1 MDTPSPSA
9 LRRLFL
15 YASGYRSRIYAATSF
30 SILNKVFDIL
40 PPLLI
45 GLGVDTVVER
55 EGSFIARFGPDDI
68 MGQLW
73 FLAALTAIVWV
84 LESIFE
90 YLLKVYWRNLA
101 QDIQHEVRLD
111 AYQHVQELELAY
123 FEDRSTGGL
132 MAILNDDVNQ
142 LERFLN
148 DGANEVVQ
156 VATTVVSIGLAF
168 FLIEWRVAWL
178 AFIPMPLILWGSFKF
193 QKWIAPL
200 YADVREKVGLLNT
213 FLVNNLSGIAT
224 IKSFTAE
231 GHETERINQASRD
244 YVDSNREAIR
254 LSSAFVPLIRMAILT
269 GFIATL
275 VLGGYFVSENS
286 LSVGGYTIMVFLTQR
301 LLWPLTRL
309 GETFDLYQRAM
320 ASTDRILDLLD
331 TPIRVVGGDA
341 ELPTPVVAGRVDFK
355 DVHFAYSNG
364 VPVLHGLS
372 FEVPPGNTVAIVG
385 ATGAGKST
393 VIKLLLRFYDVTG
406 GQIEIDGHT
415 ISNLRFSDLRQAIGL
430 VSQDVFLFH
439 GTVRENIA
447 YARPEATLEEVIEA
461 STIAEAHDFIMDFP
475 NGYDTVVG
483 ERGQKLS
490 GGQRQRVSIARAVLK
505 DPPILV
511 LDEATSSVDNET
523 EAAIQRS
530 LEKISI
536 DRTTIVIAH
545 RLSTVRNADHI
556 YVIDRGLV
564 VEDGHHDDL
573 LERDGLYAAL
583 WKVQTGTAVP
593 WHTSADRPPPTADR
607 PTEAG

>member
-1 MDTPSPSA
+1 MDIETRSA
-9 LRRLFL
+9 LRRLFH
-15 YASGYRSRIYAATSF
+15 YASGYRRRIYAAVSF

-55 EGSFIARFGPDDI
+55 EGSFIAKFGPDDI

-73 FLAALTAIVWV
+73 FLAAITAIVWI

-101 QDIQHEVRLD
+101 QDIQHEIRLD

-156 VATTVVSIGLAF
+156 VATTVVSIGFAF

-200 YADVREKVGLLNT
+200 YADVREKVGLLNA

-231 GHETERINQASRD
+231 SHETERINLASRD
-244 YVDSNREAIR
+244 YVASNREAIR

-275 VLGGYFVSENS
+275 VLGGYYVSEEA

-331 TPIRVVGGDA
+331 TPIQVVGGEA
-341 ELPTPVVAGRVDFK
+341 GLTTPVALGRVDFK
-355 DVHFAYSNG
+355 DVQFAYSNG

-406 GQIEIDGHT
+406 GSIEVDGNN
-415 ISNLRFSDLRQAIGL
+415 IADLRFPDLRSAIGL

-439 GTVRENIA
+439 GTVSENIA
-447 YARPEATLEEVIEA
+447 YARPDATVEEIMA
-461 STIAEAHDFIMDFP
+461 AATIAEAHDFIMEFP
-475 NGYDTVVG
+475 NGYDTIVG

-573 LERDGLYAAL
+573 LDRDGLYAAL

-593 WHTSADRPPPTADR
+593 WHT
-607 PTEAG
+607 G

>member
-1 MDTPSPSA
+1 MDTETRSA
-9 LRRLFL
+9 LRRLFH
-15 YASGYRSRIYAATSF
+15 YASSYRRRIYAAISF

-55 EGSFIARFGPDDI
+55 EGSFIANFGPDDI

-73 FLAALTAIVWV
+73 FLAAITAVVWV
-84 LESIFE
+84 LESVFE

-101 QDIQHEVRLD
+101 QDIQHEIRLD
-111 AYQHVQELELAY
+111 AYRHVQELELAY

-132 MAILNDDVNQ
+132 MAILNDDVQQ

-156 VATTVVSIGLAF
+156 VATTVVSIGFAF

-193 QKWIAPL
+193 QQWIAPR
-200 YADVREKVGLLNT
+200 YADVREKVGLLNA

-231 GHETERINQASRD
+231 SHETERINQASRD
-244 YVDSNREAIR
+244 YVASNREAIR

-275 VLGGYFVSENS
+275 VLGGYYVSEEA

-320 ASTDRILDLLD
+320 ASTDRILNLLD
-331 TPIRVVGGDA
+331 TPIQVVGGEA
-341 ELPTPVVAGRVDFK
+341 ELTTPVALGRVDFE
-355 DVHFAYSNG
+355 DVRFAYSNG

-372 FEVPPGNTVAIVG
+372 FEVPAGNTVAIVG

-393 VIKLLLRFYDVTG
+393 IIKLLLRFYDVTG
-406 GQIEIDGHT
+406 GRIAIDGHT
-415 ISNLRFSDLRQAIGL
+415 ISELRFAELRQAIGL

-447 YARPEATLEEVIEA
+447 YARPDASLEDVIEA
-461 STIAEAHDFIMDFP
+461 ATIAEAHDFIVDFP
-475 NGYDTVVG
+475 NGYDTIVG

-564 VEDGHHDDL
+564 VENGHHDDL
-573 LERDGLYAAL
+573 LELDGLYAAL

-593 WHTSADRPPPTADR
+593 WHIQSP
-607 PTEAG
+607 